1 MTGLVVG
8 SAVCAGGTEVTR
20 ETDDVTEAKIY
31 LG

>member
-8 SAVCAGGTEVTR
+8 SAVCVDGTVVTH

-31 LG
+31 LD